1 LVNATSVEVTMD
13 TSNDDFYKELRRDI
27 RAWLADK
34 GSAFKYADILLLAPD
49 LFHLLVRL
57 ELDPR
62 IPVPQKAELAAAI
75 VYFISPIDLLPE
87 AILGPAGYLD
97 DVALAA
103 WVFNRLI
110 NAGHGEI
117 AREHWAGHGDVFEAI
132 QYILA
137 QAEHM
142 IGTGLWNRLKGSF
155 GG

>member
-1 LVNATSVEVTMD
+1 MATK
-13 TSNDDFYKELRRDI
+13 NDDFYKKLRRDI

-34 GSAFKYADILLLAPD
+34 GKAFEYADILLLAPD

-62 IPVPQKAELAAAI
+62 IPILQKAELAAAI
-75 VYFISPIDLLPE
+75 AYFVSPIDLLPE
-87 AILGPAGYLD
+87 LILGPIGYLD

-103 WVFNRLI
+103 WALNRTI

-117 AREHWAGHGDVFEAI
+117 AREHWAGHGDVLQSI

-137 QAEHM
+137 KADQM
-142 IGTGLWNRLKGSF
+142 IGSGLWDRLKGSLP
-155 GG
+155 G